1 VPVLPDPV
9 TPPLHSGHTRVSPP
23 TTTRVPRGTLRI
35 PTFVLLT
42 ALQTAL
48 FTPLFT
54 VAVAWVTQ
62 QPLETSVGFLLRIGT
77 IGVLTAALSAVI
89 TGWMASTI
97 VDDRISDVVTAIR
110 ALGKGEPRAV
120 LPETRGDAVGRVARA
135 INTAGA
141 SLEARLGDLARDRAR
156 LEAVLSDMVEG
167 VIVVNEQGQVQIANE
182 AARQLLRLDASP
194 IGRRYVELIRHPD
207 IALQITQALQGE
219 RPGGLELAFGRDAG
233 QTFIARCSP
242 AITPGSRGAVL
253 VLHDIT
259 DLRRADRIRR
269 DFVANVSHELRTPL
283 TAIRGYVE
291 ALLDG
296 PSHDGETTRFLE
308 IIARH
313 STRMERLV
321 KDLLRLAR
329 LDAGQ
334 EPLELADVSVEGL
347 FAGVTGDLQTLT
359 DARHQQ
365 VTHGVTPPTLTM
377 RCDPAKLHDVLRNLV
392 ENASA
397 YTPEGSRIELGAM
410 ADDRRVRL
418 TVADTGSGIPDAEL
432 PRIFERFYRV
442 DKARAR
448 DSGGTG
454 LGLSIVRHLVEL
466 HGGQVSAQNRAEGGA
481 IFTIT
486 LPRT

>member
-1 VPVLPDPV
+1 V
-9 TPPLHSGHTRVSPP
+9 RV
-23 TTTRVPRGTLRI
+23 

-54 VAVAWVTQ
+54 LGVAWVTQ
-62 QPLETSVGFLLRIGT
+62 EPLETSAGFLLRVGLV
-77 IGVLTAALSAVI
+77 GVATAAVSAVI
-89 TGWMASTI
+89 TGWMAATV
-97 VDDRISDVVTAIR
+97 VDDRVGDAVSAIR
-110 ALGKGEPRAV
+110 ALGTGESRLP
-120 LPETRGDAVGRVARA
+120 LPEPRGDALGRVARA
-135 INTAGA
+135 INAAGA
-141 SLEARLGDLARDRAR
+141 RLDERLGDLTRDRAR
-156 LEAVLSDMVEG
+156 LEAVLSGMVEG

-207 IALQITQALQGE
+207 IAMQITQALQGE
-219 RPGGLELAFGRDAG
+219 RPGGLELAIGGDPAR
-233 QTFIARCSP
+233 TFIARCSP

-296 PSHDGETTRFLE
+296 PSHEPETTRFLE

-313 STRMERLV
+313 SARMERLV

-334 EPLELADVSVEGL
+334 EPLEVAEVSVDGL
-347 FAGVTGDLQTLT
+347 LHSIAADLQPLT
-359 DARHQQ
+359 DARAQS
-365 VTHGVTPPTLTM
+365 VSVAVTPPTLTL
-377 RCDPAKLHDVLRNLV
+377 RCDPAKMHDVLRNLV

-397 YTPEGSRIELGAM
+397 YTPEGSRIELAAS
-410 ADDRRVRL
+410 ADASHLRL
-418 TVADTGSGIPDAEL
+418 TVADTGNGIPDAEI

-448 DSGGTG
+448 ESGGTG

-466 HGGQVSAQNRAEGGA
+466 HGGSVSASNRGEGGA
-481 IFTIT
+481 IFMVT
-486 LPRT
+486 LPRS

>member
-1 VPVLPDPV
+1 M
-9 TPPLHSGHTRVSPP
+9 
-23 TTTRVPRGTLRI
+23 RI
-35 PTFVLLT
+35 PTFVWLT

-54 VAVAWVTQ
+54 LAVAWVTRE
-62 QPLETSVGFLLRIGT
+62 PLTPSADFLLRVGV
-77 IGVLTAALSAVI
+77 IGVVTAALSSVI
-89 TGWMASTI
+89 TGWVAATV
-97 VDDRISDVVTAIR
+97 VDDRIGEVVSSVK
-110 ALGKGEPRAV
+110 ALASGERRTV
-120 LPETRGDAVGRVARA
+120 LPETRGDALGRVSRA
-135 INTAGA
+135 VNTAA
-141 SLEARLGDLARDRAR
+141 TVLDARLGDLGRDRAR
-156 LEAVLSDMVEG
+156 LEAILTGMVEG
-167 VIVVNEQGQVQIANE
+167 VLVVDEQGQVQIAND
-182 AARQLLRLDASP
+182 AARRLLRLDASP

-207 IALQITQALQGE
+207 IAMQISQALAGE
-219 RPGGLELAFGRDAG
+219 RPGGLELAIGRDPG

-296 PSHDGETTRFLE
+296 PTHEPDTQRFLE

-313 STRMERLV
+313 SSRMERLV

-334 EPLELADVSVEGL
+334 EPLDEAEVSVESVFNAVVSDL
-347 FAGVTGDLQTLT
+347 EPMTEPRDQRVDLQ
-359 DARHQQ
+359 
-365 VTHGVTPPTLTM
+365 VTPPALTM
-377 RCDPAKLHDVLRNLV
+377 RCDPAKMHDVLRNLV

-397 YTPEGSRIELGAM
+397 YTPEGSHIVLEAH
-410 ADDRRVRL
+410 ADAGQVRL
-418 TVADTGSGIPDAEL
+418 TVADSGHGIPDSEL

-448 DSGGTG
+448 ESGGTG

-466 HGGQVSAQNRAEGGA
+466 HNGTVSAANRPDGGA
-481 IFTIT
+481 MFTIT
-486 LPRT
+486 LPRQT